1 MAKVLRDNSRQV
13 EHLSTLLE
21 TLGPSATLK
30 RGYAIVTDESGKVV
44 RSTQY
49 IEQGD
54 TIAVALDDG
63 HLRARVDEKSG
74 RN

>member
-1 MAKVLRDNSRQV
+1 MVKVIRDNRRQV

-21 TLGPSATLK
+21 TLGPSATLQ

-44 RSTQY
+44 RSTQQV
-49 IEQGD
+49 EQGNR
-54 TIAVALDDG
+54 IAVALDDG
-63 HLRARVDEKSG
+63 QLRAKVEEKSG

>member
-44 RSTQY
+44 RSTQH